1 MSTFIQPIL
10 QDSDSPPATTQFG
23 AHSRQYAAD
32 ARIAGDEPP
41 PPNGMASLEIARQRM
56 IATGQWN
63 PGQIMGRRWPVGC
76 VALEITQRCNLDC
89 TACYLSE
96 HSESVRDIPVEEVFR
111 RIDAIFD
118 RFGPHTDVQVT
129 GGDPTLRKREELVAI
144 VRRIR
149 QRGMRPSLFTNGIK
163 ASRNLL
169 EELVTAGLVD
179 VAFHVDLTQKRRRY
193 RTEADLNVVRLAY
206 IDRVRGL
213 PLSVLFNTTVTDGN
227 FDQIPGVVAFFVQ
240 HSDVVRL
247 ASFQLQAAT
256 GRGTLGQRHDA
267 ITTASL
273 VQQIELGTKTR
284 IAFDALSAGHSRC
297 NRYAMTLVANGQVYD
312 LLNDKTLVAEFL
324 ARTSRI
330 QFDRQDWRRA
340 MGAVLSYLLRNP
352 DLVIKGAGWF
362 GRKVWAM
369 KRDLVVARGR
379 VNKLSFFVHN
389 FMDACHL
396 EPDRL
401 DACVFMVES
410 HDGPVSMCLHNAH
423 RDAFI
428 LDPLRMPR
436 ADGDWFWDPITG
448 NLTRQSSSH
457 SSREAAFRSIPA
469 CGAGTPP
476 IRSGIKPS
484 ESYVQKLVTA

>member
-1 MSTFIQPIL
+1 MSTLIHPIL
-10 QDSDSPPATTQFG
+10 QGSDSPPATAQLG

-32 ARIAGDEPP
+32 ARIADDEPP
-41 PPNGMASLEIARQRM
+41 PSNGMASLEIARQRM

-96 HSESVRDIPVEEVFR
+96 HSESVRDMPIEEVFR
-111 RIDAIFD
+111 RIDAISN
-118 RFGPHTDVQVT
+118 RYGPHTDVQVT

-149 QRGMRPSLFTNGIK
+149 QKGMRPSLFTNGIK
-163 ASRNLL
+163 ASRNVL
-169 EELVTAGLVD
+169 EELVAAGLVD

-193 RTEADLNVVRLAY
+193 KTEADLNTVRLAY

-227 FDQIPGVVAFFVQ
+227 LDQIPGVVAFFVQ

-256 GRGTLGQRHDA
+256 GRGVLGRRSDA
-267 ITTASL
+267 MTTASV
-273 VQQIELGTKTR
+273 VQQIELGAKTR
-284 IAFDALSAGHSRC
+284 ITFDTLNAGHVRC
-297 NRYAMTLVANGQVYD
+297 NRYAMALVSNGHVYD
-312 LLNDKTLVAEFL
+312 LLDDKTLVAEFL
-324 ARTSRI
+324 ARTSRL
-330 QFDRQDWRRA
+330 QFDRQDWCRA
-340 MGAVLSYLLRNP
+340 MGAFLGCLLRNP
-352 DLVIKGAGWF
+352 DLAIKGSGWF
-362 GRKVWAM
+362 GRKFWAM
-369 KRDLVVARGR
+369 KRDILAARGR

-396 EPDRL
+396 EADRL

-410 HDGPVSMCLHNAH
+410 RDGPVSMCLHNAH

-436 ADGDWFWDPITG
+436 ADGDWF
-448 NLTRQSSSH
+448 LTC
-457 SSREAAFRSIPA
+457 P
-469 CGAGTPP
+469 G
-476 IRSGIKPS
+476 
-484 ESYVQKLVTA
+484 